1 MKTIEKNSF
10 SYLNLENRRSKHH
23 SIPSTTCLPLEGD
36 AGRQREEFP
45 TTLKNSSPLIPL
57 QRGTSK
63 SNSLLIFFFIG
74 AIIFSFSNNLSAQG
88 CEGNLGINIFTEG
101 DFGSGPSAISPDNRD
116 IAPGYDFITDP
127 PPNDGEYI
135 ITNNTA
141 PWGDFASNWIDI
153 QDNSPDPQG
162 YMMVVNASNNPG
174 LFYEQ
179 EIDGLCENTLFEFS
193 ADIIN
198 LIEPRLS
205 AGSLPNISFLIDGVV
220 AFNSGNIPNDAT
232 WVTKSFTFST
242 DPGQTS
248 VLLSL
253 RNNAPGGAGN
263 DLALDNISF
272 RACGP
277 EALILPTEVEQI
289 CEDGNPIELIATIIG
304 DQYPDLAIQWQTSLD
319 GVNDWQDLPGENDT
333 TYTHTIVS
341 PGSYFYRYLLA
352 NGASNLS
359 NEKCRVISNIKE
371 VFVQPKLYFFTDT
384 ICEGL
389 SYNFDGQ
396 QLDKSGIYMD
406 SLLSQIGC
414 DSFVT
419 LDLTILPDPRIDV
432 DFTPTDPTC
441 LDSKNGSIVI
451 NQINN
456 AAGPFQFFV
465 NDTLLPNSLLTSGL
479 GAGIYN
485 LRIEDR
491 YGCIWEDVVDLGSAT
506 SFSIDLGSDLVI
518 ELGETVTINVQ
529 ASDIIDN
536 CEWTTSNNTDSLLD
550 CDMISFQ
557 PSSSMQLSLEATS
570 EAGCIDSDEVNI
582 EVLTVRKIYIPDAFS
597 PDNNGI
603 NDFLVIY
610 GSFPNVQM
618 IQNFKVYDRWGGL
631 MFEKGNFLPN
641 DPTNGWDGSFRG
653 KPVDAGIYTYFAE
666 VLFIDGVV
674 EVYSGDVTVFG
685 VD

>member
-1 MKTIEKNSF
+1 MNMRTIRFILFIIICS
-10 SYLNLENRRSKHH
+10 
-23 SIPSTTCLPLEGD
+23 SI
-36 AGRQREEFP
+36 
-45 TTLKNSSPLIPL
+45 
-57 QRGTSK
+57 
-63 SNSLLIFFFIG
+63 SNSLI
-74 AIIFSFSNNLSAQG
+74 SQG

-101 DFGSGPSAISPDNRD
+101 DFGSGPTAISPDNQD
-116 IAPGYDFITDP
+116 IAPGYSFIFDP

-141 PWGDFASNWIDI
+141 PWGSFASNWIDI
-153 QDNSPDPQG
+153 QDNSSDPQG

-205 AGSLPNISFLIDGVV
+205 PGSLPNISFLIDGVV

-232 WVTKSFTFST
+232 WYTKNFTFST
-242 DPGQTS
+242 APGQTT

-319 GVNDWQDLPGENDT
+319 GSTDWQDIPGANDT
-333 TYTHTIVS
+333 TFLHTIVT

-352 NGASNLS
+352 NGTANLS

-371 VFVQPKLYFFTDT
+371 VFVQPKFYTFRDT

-389 SYNFDGQ
+389 FYDFGGE
-396 QLDKSGIYMD
+396 QLDKSGTYKD
-406 SLLSQIGC
+406 SLLSKIGC
-414 DSFVT
+414 DSLVT
-419 LDLTILPDPRIDV
+419 IELTILPDTGVEV
-432 DFTPTDPTC
+432 DLSANPPTC
-441 LDSKNGSIVI
+441 FDSKNGSIVI
-451 NQINN
+451 NQVNNTVGPYKFFIN
-456 AAGPFQFFV
+456 
-465 NDTLLPNSLLTSGL
+465 DSLITNSLLISGL
-479 GAGIYN
+479 DSGIYP

-491 YGCIWEDVVDLGSAT
+491 YGCIWEDVIDLGSANP
-506 SFSIDLGSDLVI
+506 FSIDLGPDLTI
-518 ELGETVTINVQ
+518 TLGETVNINVQ
-529 ASDIIDN
+529 TTDN
-536 CEWTTSNNTDSLLD
+536 IANCNWTTSNNIDSLID
-550 CDMISFQ
+550 CDAISFQ
-557 PSSSMQLSLEATS
+557 PGSNMQVSLSAVSDADCLAS
-570 EAGCIDSDEVNI
+570 DSINI

-597 PDNNGI
+597 PNNDGI
-603 NDFLVIY
+603 NDFFVIY

-618 IQNFKVYDRWGGL
+618 IQNFMVFDRWGGL
-631 MFEKGNFLPN
+631 MFEKENFLPN
-641 DPTNGWDGSFRG
+641 DPIGWDGKFRG
-653 KPVDAGIYTYFAE
+653 KTVDAGVYTYAVE
-666 VLFIDGVV
+666 VLFIDGLV
-674 EVYSGDVTVFG
+674 EVYGGDVTVFG